1 MNVSYVVTS
10 NVTCSDNIITWANW
24 NQDYINGLT
33 TATSS
38 IISDSVWI
46 YWNQGWVPG
55 AGTNYQTSEEI
66 AAQTAIMYAAE
77 AERQARQ
84 RVASRAREESRLRA
98 EELLLQNLDKEQAA
112 QFQRERAFEVYT
124 QGRTKRYRVGYG
136 TAGNVSLLDGK
147 GVVVAKFCIHPEVAC
162 PTEDVMLAQKLLL
175 ETDEGTFLKIA
186 NRTPMAA

>member
-84 RVASRAREESRLRA
+84 RVASRAREE
-98 EELLLQNLDKEQAA
+98 
-112 QFQRERAFEVYT
+112 
-124 QGRTKRYRVGYG
+124 
-136 TAGNVSLLDGK
+136 
-147 GVVVAKFCIHPEVAC
+147 
-162 PTEDVMLAQKLLL
+162 
-175 ETDEGTFLKIA
+175 
-186 NRTPMAA
+186 